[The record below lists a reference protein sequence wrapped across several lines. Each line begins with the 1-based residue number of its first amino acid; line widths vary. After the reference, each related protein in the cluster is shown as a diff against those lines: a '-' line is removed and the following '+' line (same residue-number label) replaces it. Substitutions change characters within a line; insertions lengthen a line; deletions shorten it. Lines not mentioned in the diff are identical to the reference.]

1 MFFFSLT
8 NNQKKTECGVRL
20 RRPRSLWAWL
30 HAVDA
35 GEEKD
40 FVETTASAAAAAAAA
55 ALSWQLEL
63 EAGKLE
69 AGKLEAGKLETEN
82 SCARSSDN
90 DRRERQQRLA
100 QTAHA
105 ALSTPGT
112 ECSTDKS

>member
-1 MFFFSLT
+1 MFFFPLT

-20 RRPRSLWAWL
+20 RRPRSLWAWV

-55 ALSWQLEL
+55 AALSWQLE
-63 EAGKLE
+63 LE